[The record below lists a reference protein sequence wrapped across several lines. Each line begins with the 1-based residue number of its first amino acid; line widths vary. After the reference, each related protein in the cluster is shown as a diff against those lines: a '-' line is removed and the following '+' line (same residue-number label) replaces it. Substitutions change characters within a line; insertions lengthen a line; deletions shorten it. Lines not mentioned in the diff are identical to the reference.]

1 MEIIII
7 ISVIFSL
14 SLLCALLVV
23 WYSEYARKKQLLS
36 AYHKLQV
43 GEMFPLCSCPFLV
56 QVEVVDK
63 SISVDGVPW
72 VRYKVVGSTQPHPHE
87 LRLQE
92 FLILINA

>member
-7 ISVIFSL
+7 ISVILSL

-23 WYSEYARKKQLLS
+23 WSFESDRKKQLLS
-36 AYHKLQV
+36 AYHKLRV
-43 GEMFPLCSCPFLV
+43 GEMFPYHLCPGVAL
-56 QVEVVDK
+56 EVVDK

-72 VRYKVVGSTQPHPHE
+72 VRYKFVGSTQPHPHE
-87 LRLQE
+87 LTLQE

>member
-1 MEIIII
+1 MEIIIV
-7 ISVIFSL
+7 ISIIFSL

-23 WYSEYARKKQLLS
+23 WSFESARKKRLLS

-43 GEMFPLCSCPFLV
+43 GETFLFHRYPYV
-56 QVEVVDK
+56 QLEVVDK

-72 VRYKVVGSTQPHPHE
+72 VRYKFVGSTQPHPHE
-87 LRLQE
+87 LTLQE

>member
-43 GEMFPLCSCPFLV
+43 GEIFLPHFYPGV

-72 VRYKVVGSTQPHPHE
+72 VRYKFVGSTQPHPHE
-87 LRLQE
+87 LRLQD